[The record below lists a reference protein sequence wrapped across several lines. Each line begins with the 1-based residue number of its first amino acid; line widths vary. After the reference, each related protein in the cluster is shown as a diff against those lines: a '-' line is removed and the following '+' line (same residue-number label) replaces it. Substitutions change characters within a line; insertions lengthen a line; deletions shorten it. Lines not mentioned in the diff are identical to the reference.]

1 MIPKFIHYCWFGRNP
16 LPESAK
22 KCIDSWRK
30 FLPDYEIKEWNETNF
45 DVNII
50 PYTTQAYKTYMGQIS
65 SGDEIACIK
74 GMKNKKL
81 ITEEK
86 AESLVESYMLGYTE

>member
-1 MIPKFIHYCWFGRNP
+1 M
-16 LPESAK
+16 ET
-22 KCIDSWRK
+22 
-30 FLPDYEIKEWNETNF
+30 IKLLKQLRREKA
-45 DVNII
+45 IS
-50 PYTTQAYKTYMGQIS
+50 YQAYRTYMGQIS

-86 AESLVESYMLGYTE
+86 AESLIKSYMLGYTE

>member
-1 MIPKFIHYCWFGRNP
+1 METVS
-16 LPESAK
+16 LLK
-22 KCIDSWRK
+22 KLKR
-30 FLPDYEIKEWNETNF
+30 EN
-45 DVNII
+45 NI
-50 PYTTQAYKTYMGQIS
+50 TTQAYKTYMGQIS

-74 GMKNKKL
+74 GMENKRL

>member
-1 MIPKFIHYCWFGRNP
+1 METIN
-16 LPESAK
+16 LLK
-22 KCIDSWRK
+22 KLKRENKI
-30 FLPDYEIKEWNETNF
+30 
-45 DVNII
+45 
-50 PYTTQAYKTYMGQIS
+50 TTQAYKTYMGQIK

-86 AESLVESYMLGYTE
+86 AKSLIDNCMLGYTE